1 MKRIISFLLC
11 TVMIFSC
18 MCLGVCAEETLIG
31 DVDGNGEVTTED
43 AQKVLK
49 MAANIISANPEVA
62 DMNDDGVVTIEDAI
76 KVLFEATNIGGVVV
90 PDKNG
95 ENFLSDKPNNEFIKL
110 IADEYGLE
118 PASLVAIYSVPD
130 SGTNY
135 VLEFDNTGDSYKKE
149 YEKSADNLKKVYHIG
164 LAPERKI
171 SYTDGRLTK
180 GDHYN
185 CTAEEGWIV
194 FGLVKKNVLTQYPDY
209 FIV

>member
-1 MKRIISFLLC
+1 MKRIVSFLLC
-11 TVMIFSC
+11 TVMLFSC
-18 MCLGVCAEETLIG
+18 MCLGVSAEEPLLG
-31 DVDGNGEVTTED
+31 DIDGNGSVTTED
-43 AQKVLK
+43 AQAALK

-62 DMNDDGVVTIEDAI
+62 DMNGDGVVTVEDAI
-76 KVLFEATNIGGVVV
+76 SVLYEATNIGGVVV

-110 IADEYGLE
+110 IADEYNLD

-135 VLEFDNTGDSYKKE
+135 VLEFGNTGGLLKKE
-149 YEKSADNLKKVYHIG
+149 YEKSADNLKKIYNIG

-171 SYTDGRLTK
+171 SYTDGKLVG

-185 CTAEEGWIV
+185 CAADEGWLV
-194 FGLVKKNVLTQYPDY
+194 FSLVKNNVLTQYPEY